1 MDTPTVGSGH
11 IRGSSLP
18 MPAWLVDLSLTG
30 WRRPGVNAVAGFTST
45 VEPESVT
52 DHFIRLDD
60 ELTVHFQRAGQG
72 EQCVLLLP
80 GWTMSSQ
87 VFERQLEYFDGSDQF
102 RFISFDP
109 RAHGL
114 SSKTPTGHYYEQ
126 HGRDLQAFIDAL
138 ELDKIVLGG
147 WSFGCL
153 STLSYI
159 NQFGSERLSGFIM
172 LDGPPRAVGADNQT
186 EWVTYS
192 YGDADGSEEFFTMGR
207 LRNPESTNREFAAW
221 MLEDKSAENILWVE
235 QITTQTPDEVASML
249 NATSAFLDY
258 REDLIS
264 LDGKIPLCYLLS
276 AGREKIVSDWARENT
291 PSAQVTAFGEHLM
304 FWERADEFNHV
315 LTEFARQCA
324 RPPEED

>member
-1 MDTPTVGSGH
+1 
-11 IRGSSLP
+11 
-18 MPAWLVDLSLTG
+18 
-30 WRRPGVNAVAGFTST
+30 

-324 RPPEED
+324 RPPEEEWKL